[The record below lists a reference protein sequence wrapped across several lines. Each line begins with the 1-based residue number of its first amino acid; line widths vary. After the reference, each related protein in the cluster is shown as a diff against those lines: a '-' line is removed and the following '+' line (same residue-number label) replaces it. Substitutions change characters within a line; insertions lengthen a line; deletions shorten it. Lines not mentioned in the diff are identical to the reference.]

1 MKVILKILIYGSILA
16 LLFYLYNI
24 DFLVFR
30 NIELNYF
37 YFIISVF
44 FLLLG
49 FIFSAISWKVALKL
63 HGIYISNKK
72 AIVSHGLPVFTKYI
86 PGRIWTILGRAA
98 LVENGNVGIKK
109 LSFISLKEQLVYLCL
124 GFLISIYPIIQTDK
138 IKNYS
143 WIIISFTLLLFLL
156 LFSRSIQR
164 LFENIWNSIFKR
176 KIDLPKINA
185 KEFFQLTLS
194 ISIYWIFWTVGFY
207 FLLVSVFDVIPV
219 YYAFAFPLSISI
231 GLISII
237 FPGGIGV
244 REGVITLFLISNG
257 ISPEMAIPF
266 SILARVWFLIGE
278 VFIFFLA
285 LLLNKKKQGS
295 ENWDV

>member
-1 MKVILKILIYGSILA
+1 MKTVLKILIYVSIIA

-30 NIELNYF
+30 NIELNYS
-37 YFIISVF
+37 YFIISVV
-44 FLLLG
+44 FLILG

-63 HGIYISNKK
+63 HGINISNKK
-72 AIVSHGLPVFTKYI
+72 AIVSHGLPVFAKYI
-86 PGRIWTILGRAA
+86 PGRIWTIIGRAA
-98 LVENGNVGIKK
+98 LVENENVGIKK
-109 LSFISLKEQLVYLCL
+109 RSFISLKEQLVYLCL

-176 KIDLPKINA
+176 KIDLPKINT
-185 KEFFQLTLS
+185 KDFFQLTLS

-207 FLLVSVFDVIPV
+207 FLLVSVFDIIPV

-244 REGVITLFLISNG
+244 REGIITLFLISNG
-257 ISPEMAIPF
+257 VSPEMAIPF

-278 VFIFFLA
+278 VFIFGLA
-285 LLLNKKKQGS
+285 LIIRKKNGEKI
-295 ENWDV
+295 DK